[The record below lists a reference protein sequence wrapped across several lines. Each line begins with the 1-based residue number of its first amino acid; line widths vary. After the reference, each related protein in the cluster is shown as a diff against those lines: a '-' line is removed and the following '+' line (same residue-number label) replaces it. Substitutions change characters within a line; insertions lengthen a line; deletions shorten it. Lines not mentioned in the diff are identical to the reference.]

1 MSENIYPPC
10 FYRVSVMAL
19 IYHKDKL
26 LLIKE
31 KDGRWSLPG
40 GGLEVGETFAD
51 GLEREID
58 EELGV
63 NVVRQNKQPK
73 FAWTLIDESH
83 KNPVPKLILAFEVEI
98 NSFEFKNDARESVET
113 GFFTAEEMKT
123 MNLHQNTQELLK
135 LMTE

>member
-19 IYHKDKL
+19 IYNEDKL

-40 GGLEVGETFAD
+40 GGLEVGETFEN
-51 GLEREID
+51 GIKREIK

-63 NVVRQNKQPK
+63 EVLMLNKQPK
-73 FAWTLIDESH
+73 FVWTLIDESH
-83 KNPVPKLILAFEVEI
+83 KNQVPKLILTFEVQVD
-98 NSFEFKNDARESVET
+98 SFDFKNDARESVET
-113 GFFTAEEMKT
+113 GFFSKEEMKT
-123 MNLHQNTQELLK
+123 LCLHPNSVFLLNR
-135 LMTE
+135 L